1 MIDPTSEQA
10 AELTALEQDEPV
22 IFINL
27 QRYHERARYPD
38 GYESAQFPADVSGR
52 EAYQRFLW
60 HVEESLMPLVGGRML
75 VSGPVAAVLIGD
87 ARWDDAVISEF
98 PSIADALRLFKLQG
112 YERAAIH
119 RAAGLAEVQTIILLQ
134 DQMQR
139 MAIQGA
145 WITRV

>member
-1 MIDPTSEQA
+1 MIDPTGEQA
-10 AELTALEQDEPV
+10 SRLSALAQDEPV

-27 QRYHERARYPD
+27 QRYHDFARYPD
-38 GYESAQFPADVSGR
+38 GYDSADFPAGVSGR
-52 EAYQRFLW
+52 EAYQRYLW

-75 VSGPVAAVLIGD
+75 VAGPVAAVLIGD
-87 ARWDDAVISEF
+87 GAWDDAMIAEF
-98 PSIADALRLFKLQG
+98 PSIADAMRLYELQG
-112 YERAAIH
+112 YERAAVH
-119 RAAGLAEVQTIILLQ
+119 RAAGLAEFQTIVLLQ

>member
-1 MIDPTSEQA
+1 VIDPTSEQA
-10 AELTALEQDEPV
+10 EQLMALAQDEPV

-27 QRYHERARYPD
+27 HRYHDHARYPENYD
-38 GYESAQFPADVSGR
+38 NADFPAGVSGR

-75 VSGPVAAVLIGD
+75 VAGPVAAVLIGD
-87 ARWDDAVISEF
+87 GAWDDAVISEF
-98 PSIADALRLFKLQG
+98 PSIADSLRLFKLQG
-112 YERAAIH
+112 YERAAVH
-119 RAAGLAEVQTIILLQ
+119 RAAGLAQVQTIVLLQ

>member
-1 MIDPTSEQA
+1 MIDPTSEQVTK
-10 AELTALEQDEPV
+10 LTALDQDEPV

-27 QRYHERARYPD
+27 QRYHDQARYPA
-38 GYESAQFPADVSGR
+38 GYESVQFPADVSGR

-60 HVEESLMPLVGGRML
+60 HVEESLMPLVGGRLL
-75 VSGPVAAVLIGD
+75 VAGPVASVLVGD
-87 ARWDDAVISEF
+87 AGWDDVVISEF
-98 PSIADALRLFKLQG
+98 PSIADALHLFTLEG
-112 YERAAIH
+112 YEEAAVH